1 MVKGKGFKE
10 EIALQSKKDK
20 RAEYKNSTQLEYMKY
35 DLFPTHILRSKCPSI
50 TPEDKQEMMACTDWM
65 IEQKMYTQNEFTPKY
80 QTHVMLFRDDSP
92 AVWLKLREEFYN
104 ACRNYL
110 RLIEGFCQ
118 NQNVVEFTGSGAW
131 AYKGWKS
138 LNKGESNPWHDHNPS
153 FLSGVY
159 YLHDPGDGIDGG
171 TEFHDPRKA
180 EGHGTRMQELSPIEN
195 TWIIFP
201 GWLAHRSRQL
211 PLEEPRYVIAANLYV
226 KVKDGL

>member
-1 MVKGKGFKE
+1 MVENKE
-10 EIALQSKKDK
+10 YL
-20 RAEYKNSTQLEYMKY
+20 KY
-35 DLFPTHILRSKCPSI
+35 DLFPTHIVRSKCPSI
-50 TPEDKQEMMACTDWM
+50 TPQDKQDMMDCTEWM
-65 IEQKMYTQNEFTPKY
+65 IEHGLYEDNELTPKY
-80 QTHVMLFRDDSP
+80 QTKVLLFRDDAP
-92 AVWLKLREEFYN
+92 CVWLKLREEFYN
-104 ACRNYL
+104 ACRTYL
-110 RLIEGFCQ
+110 EVIPEFCT
-118 NQNVVEFTGSGAW
+118 NQESLDFTGSGAW
-131 AYKGWKS
+131 TYKGWHSIDQK
-138 LNKGESNPWHDHNPS
+138 ETNPWHDHNPS

-180 EGHGTRMQELSPIEN
+180 EAQGTRMQELVPIEN